1 MHEKI
6 EQMEPKG
13 NLLGLTERLEL
24 VRGVRFTFSPLQLN
38 FKLLYK
44 EGRQIFVHFWLKI
57 NLFEK

>member
-6 EQMEPKG
+6 EQMEPMG
-13 NLLGLTERLEL
+13 NLLGLTEQLAL

-38 FKLLYK
+38 FDLLYK
-44 EGRQIFVHFWLKI
+44 EERQIFVHFWLKI